1 MGGVLIFSVFGKA
14 KSFFLA
20 TLNASMSEL
29 TQPKNLKH
37 LFMTQTINRSALF
50 NASCL
55 ALITTAF
62 SFSIRAGILPQLGEQ
77 FGLNAEQLGFIN
89 SMWFLGFPISMI
101 LGGLFYHIVGP
112 SNIMR
117 IAFITHTL
125 GILMTIFADG
135 YTTLLIS
142 TLFIGFGNG
151 CTEAACNPMIADMYS
166 GTTLNKMLNRFHM
179 WFPGGIVLGSLVSKF
194 MTDGGLAW
202 QTQVW
207 VMMVPTIAYAILF
220 FGKTFPTPSVAG
232 VTSVGSNVK
241 AMFSP
246 VFIFLFIAMAFTAI
260 SEFGPSQ
267 WANVVLSSSGA
278 SGMLILAL
286 TTGVMAVGRFFAG
299 PVVKA
304 LGQTGVLLGGAIFTA
319 VGIFLFSTVSG
330 NMSYVAAVIFAIGVC
345 YFWPVMVGAVA
356 QRVPL
361 SGALGMSIIGGVGMF
376 STAIFQPIIGSWI
389 DASRVTQSAA
399 GLTGNALELAAG
411 QATLEKMMLFPGI
424 LIVLFVIFFFWQ
436 RGVKPAATAGH

>member
-1 MGGVLIFSVFGKA
+1 
-14 KSFFLA
+14 
-20 TLNASMSEL
+20 
-29 TQPKNLKH
+29 
-37 LFMTQTINRSALF
+37 MTQTINRSALF

-77 FGLNAEQLGFIN
+77 FDLSAEQLGFIN

-194 MTDGGLAW
+194 MTDGGFAW

-304 LGQTGVLLGGAIFTA
+304 LGQTGVLLGGSIFTA
-319 VGIFLFSTVSG
+319 IGIFLFSTVSG
-330 NMSYVAAVIFAIGVC
+330 NMSYVAALIFALGVC

-389 DASRVTQSAA
+389 DDSKVTQSAA

-411 QATLEKMMLFPGI
+411 QATLEKMLLFPGI
-424 LIVLFVIFFFWQ
+424 LIVLFVIFFIWQ
-436 RGVKPAATAGH
+436 RGVNPATTAGH

>member
-1 MGGVLIFSVFGKA
+1 
-14 KSFFLA
+14 
-20 TLNASMSEL
+20 
-29 TQPKNLKH
+29 
-37 LFMTQTINRSALF
+37 MTQTINRGALF

-62 SFSIRAGILPQLGEQ
+62 SFSIRAGILPQLGDS
-77 FGLNAEQLGFIN
+77 FGLTAEQLGFIN

-112 SNIMR
+112 ANIMR
-117 IAFITHTL
+117 IAFVTHTL

-151 CTEAACNPMIADMYS
+151 CTEAACNPLIADMYS

-194 MTDGGLAW
+194 MTDGGFAW
-202 QTQVW
+202 QSQVW
-207 VMMVPTIAYAILF
+207 VMMIPTVAYAILF
-220 FGKTFPTPSVAG
+220 FGKAFPKPKVEG
-232 VTSVGSNVK
+232 VTSVSSNFK
-241 AMFSP
+241 AMLSP
-246 VFIFLFIAMAFTAI
+246 VFIFLFICMALTAI
-260 SEFGPSQ
+260 SEFGPQQ
-267 WANVVLSSSGA
+267 WVGLIMGSSGA
-278 SGMLILAL
+278 SPMLILAL

-304 LGQTGVLLGGAIFTA
+304 LGQTGVLLGGAIFA
-319 VGIFLFSTVSG
+319 SIGIFLFSTVTG
-330 NMSYVAAVIFAIGVC
+330 PMAYVAAVIFAIGVC

-361 SGALGMSIIGGVGMF
+361 SGALGMSIIGGIGMF
-376 STAIFQPIIGSWI
+376 STAIFQPIIGGWI
-389 DASRVTQSAA
+389 DASRASQSAA
-399 GLTGNALELAAG
+399 GLAGDALELAAG
-411 QATLEKMMLFPGI
+411 QETLQKMLLFPGI
-424 LIVLFVIFFFWQ
+424 LIVLFIIFFIWQ
-436 RGVKPAATAGH
+436 KGSKAAVAAAH

>member
-1 MGGVLIFSVFGKA
+1 
-14 KSFFLA
+14 
-20 TLNASMSEL
+20 
-29 TQPKNLKH
+29 
-37 LFMTQTINRSALF
+37 MTQTINRGALF

-62 SFSIRAGILPQLGEQ
+62 SFSIRAGILPQLGDS
-77 FGLNAEQLGFIN
+77 FGLSAEQLGFIN

-112 SNIMR
+112 ANIMR
-117 IAFITHTL
+117 IAFVTHTL
-125 GILMTIFADG
+125 GILLTIYADG

-194 MTDGGLAW
+194 LTDGGFAW

-207 VMMVPTIAYAILF
+207 VMMIPTVAYAILF
-220 FGKTFPTPSVAG
+220 FGKAFPQPKVEG
-232 VTSVGSNVK
+232 VTSVSSNFK

-260 SEFGPSQ
+260 SEFGPQQ
-267 WANVVLSSSGA
+267 WVGLIMGSSGA
-278 SGMLILAL
+278 SPMLILAL

-304 LGQTGVLLGGAIFTA
+304 LGQTGVLLGGSIFTA
-319 VGIFLFSTVSG
+319 IGIFMFSTVTG
-330 NMSYVAAVIFAIGVC
+330 PMAYVAAVIFAIGVC

-361 SGALGMSIIGGVGMF
+361 SGALGMSIIGGIGMF

-389 DASRVTQSAA
+389 DTSRATYSTA
-399 GLTGNALELAAG
+399 GLAGDALELAAG
-411 QATLEKMMLFPGI
+411 QETLQKMLLFPGI
-424 LIVLFVIFFFWQ
+424 LIVLFIIFFIWQ
-436 RGVKPAATAGH
+436 KGSKPAVAAAH

>member
-1 MGGVLIFSVFGKA
+1 
-14 KSFFLA
+14 
-20 TLNASMSEL
+20 
-29 TQPKNLKH
+29 
-37 LFMTQTINRSALF
+37 MTQTINRSALF

-62 SFSIRAGILPQLGEQ
+62 SFSIRAGILPQLGES

-112 SNIMR
+112 ANIMR
-117 IAFITHTL
+117 IAFLTHTV

-194 MTDGGLAW
+194 MTDFSWLDFISADQISIFTDLNIIGVTGSFTW
-202 QTQVW
+202 QAQVW
-207 VMMVPTIAYAILF
+207 VMMVPTILYAILF
-220 FGKTFPTPSVAG
+220 FGKTFPKPSVEG
-232 VTSVGSNVK
+232 VTSVGSNIK

-260 SEFGPSQ
+260 SEFGPQQ
-267 WANVVLSSSGA
+267 WANIVLSSSGA

-304 LGQTGVLLGGAIFTA
+304 LGQTGVLLGGAIFTGI
-319 VGIFLFSTVSG
+319 GIFLFSTVSG
-330 NMSYVAAVIFAIGVC
+330 NMSYVAALIFALGVC

-376 STAIFQPIIGSWI
+376 STAIFQPIIGGWI
-389 DASRVTQSAA
+389 DASRASQSAA
-399 GLTGNALELAAG
+399 GLVGDSLELAAG
-411 QATLEKMMLFPGI
+411 QATLEKMLLFPGI
-424 LIVLFVIFFFWQ
+424 LIVLFLIFFFWQ
-436 RGVKPAATAGH
+436 RGVKPAETAGH

>member
-1 MGGVLIFSVFGKA
+1 
-14 KSFFLA
+14 
-20 TLNASMSEL
+20 
-29 TQPKNLKH
+29 
-37 LFMTQTINRSALF
+37 MTQTINRGALF

-62 SFSIRAGILPQLGEQ
+62 SFSIRAGILPQLGDS
-77 FGLNAEQLGFIN
+77 FGLSAEQLGFIN

-112 SNIMR
+112 ANIMR
-117 IAFITHTL
+117 IAFVTHTL
-125 GILMTIFADG
+125 GILLTIYADG

-179 WFPGGIVLGSLVSKF
+179 WFPGGIVLGSLISKF
-194 MTDGGLAW
+194 LTDGGFAW

-207 VMMVPTIAYAILF
+207 VMLIPTVAYAVLF
-220 FGKTFPTPSVAG
+220 FGKAFPQPKVEG
-232 VTSVGSNVK
+232 VTSVSSNFK
-241 AMFSP
+241 AMLSP
-246 VFIFLFIAMAFTAI
+246 VFIFLFICMALTAI
-260 SEFGPSQ
+260 TEFGPQQ
-267 WANVVLSSSGA
+267 WVGLVMGSSGA
-278 SGMLILAL
+278 SPMLILAL

-304 LGQTGVLLGGAIFTA
+304 LGQTGVLLGGSLFAFI
-319 VGIFLFSTVSG
+319 GIFLFSTVTG
-330 NMSYVAAVIFAIGVC
+330 PMAYVAAVVFAIGVC

-361 SGALGMSIIGGVGMF
+361 SGALGMSIIGGIGMF
-376 STAIFQPIIGSWI
+376 STAIFQPIIGGWI
-389 DASRVTQSAA
+389 DTSRATQSAA
-399 GLTGNALELAAG
+399 GLAGDALELAAG
-411 QATLEKMMLFPGI
+411 QETLQKMLLFPGI
-424 LIVLFVIFFFWQ
+424 LIVLFIIFFIWQ
-436 RGVKPAATAGH
+436 KGSKPAVAAAH